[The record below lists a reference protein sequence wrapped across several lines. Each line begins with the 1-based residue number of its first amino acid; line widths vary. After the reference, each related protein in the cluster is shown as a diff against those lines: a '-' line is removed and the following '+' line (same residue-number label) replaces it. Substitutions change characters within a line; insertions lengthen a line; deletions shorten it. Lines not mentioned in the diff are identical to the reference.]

1 MTLGL
6 LLSLLSASWVWLE
19 MRVNTGLMIPVVTLV
34 CMAMAVWKGNIFGYR
49 IFIFFQILLMIAFV
63 ALYGFDP
70 VALRVVPACL
80 FREGFHMADMSM
92 NVSNIILVAILV
104 AGNVL
109 MSGATAMKIY
119 RRATKYSGS

>member
-6 LLSLLSASWVWLE
+6 LFSLLSASWVWLE

-34 CMAMAVWKGNIFGYR
+34 CIAMAVLKGNIFSYKV
-49 IFIFFQILLMIAFV
+49 FLFVQILPVIAFV

-92 NVSNIILVAILV
+92 DVANIILIVILIG
-104 AGNVL
+104 GNVL
-109 MSGATAMKIY
+109 MSGAAAMKIY
-119 RRATKYSGS
+119 RRAIR